1 MPYLELRKY
10 QEATVTEIIERK
22 NVLIVAPMGAGKTL
36 STLAALYELV
46 VSEQVRNVLI
56 VAPKR
61 VAESVWVQ
69 EAERFGIPLNIR
81 YCKCALDVKLHLL
94 DKSIYDHSVAVVSVT
109 RLAEVPHGCWDCVVM
124 DESTLFKHKQSARS
138 KEIRRICNRVPRRIE
153 LTGTPVHNGYE
164 NLFHQCLLLDGG
176 KALGKSLTEFR
187 RRYCREKY
195 RVNGVVTIYEVDPV
209 KVSRLI
215 ADCKHLIYV
224 VGASVELP
232 ELLYKDITVSLPT
245 KVYKDYKRFEETNV
259 LTFKAQSGDEAY
271 ATTKTLLAFCRT
283 SLGMKLRQFASGYV
297 YADDQRQGYET
308 VHTEKIAALKE
319 IAECY
324 DGGILVAYQFQS
336 EYEEIKKAFPKA
348 RRIERDADIKEWNEG
363 RVPMALVHPASCGH
377 GLNLQFGGHV
387 LVWFSLTYD
396 AELYAQLNKRL
407 HRYGQKDTV
416 SILHLIAAGTID
428 DKILRVIQKKQNIA
442 NTFNTTIK

>member
-36 STLAALYELV
+36 STLVALYELV
-46 VSEQVRNVLI
+46 VTEQVRNVLI

-94 DKSIYDHSVAVVSVT
+94 DKSMYDHNVAVVSVT

-138 KEIRRICNRVPRRIE
+138 KEIRRICNKVPRRIE

-195 RVNGVVTIYEVDPV
+195 RVNGVVTVYEVDPV
-209 KVSRLI
+209 KVSQLV

-224 VGASVELP
+224 VDAHVKLP
-232 ELLYKDITVSLPT
+232 ELLYKDVTLSLST
-245 KVYKDYKRFEETNV
+245 GVYKDYKRFEETNV
-259 LTFKAQSGDEAY
+259 LTFKAQNGDDAY
-271 ATTKTLLAFCRT
+271 ATPKTLLAFCRT

-297 YADDQRQGYET
+297 YADDQRQDYET

-348 RRIERDADIKEWNEG
+348 RRIESDVDIKEWNEG

-407 HRYGQKDTV
+407 HRSGQTQTV
-416 SILHLIAAGTID
+416 SVVHLIAKGTID
-428 DKILRVIQKKQNIA
+428 EKILKILNKKQNYA
-442 NTFNTTIK
+442 ETFNTI